1 MAMIFVYSNDEYAY
15 SDFNPID
22 DQGRDFR
29 AKWACLRTIMAHSR
43 TSPDRQLPATAPSSS

>member
-1 MAMIFVYSNDEYAY
+1 MAMIFVYSNDEHAY

-29 AKWACLRTIMAHSR
+29 AQWARLRTIMAHSQ